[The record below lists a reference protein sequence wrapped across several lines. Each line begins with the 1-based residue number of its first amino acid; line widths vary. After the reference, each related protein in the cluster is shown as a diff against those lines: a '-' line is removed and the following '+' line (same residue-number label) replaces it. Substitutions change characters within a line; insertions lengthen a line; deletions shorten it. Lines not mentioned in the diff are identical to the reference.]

1 MQPTYVEATRSISF
15 VSRKCIALLLV
26 FAATAFV
33 LIFAEQ
39 TASDAWKSIAEVTVG
54 VNAKLDPRRQE
65 SDAPWRVLRQFG
77 HPRSDSVSS
86 YSELARKQDIT
97 GKEFFKDGIPTFIHE
112 TGGVGSGF
120 FICLIEKCA
129 STVIKHALNVTF
141 GLGEGTSFHQMPNPN
156 LRLTADELANL
167 FGKSVNRVP
176 RFVVTRNPFTRLLS
190 GYNAKYRKDSDKSK
204 EQVRPFPGTIPNF
217 TFAMLIKSM
226 HEEWRAKGDAY
237 LATLNPHFRPVHMSH
252 CGFSHG
258 LTYDFL
264 LPLEKL
270 QTWADDFSKYTNL
283 SAKSLKILKRTDP
296 EGFDHHNYYTDSMLY
311 DAYSEEMKK
320 MTLEMFREDF
330 KQLGYSPILRRTLT

>member
-1 MQPTYVEATRSISF
+1 MHRGECCDNSAIQEVTACLLIVSWRENKTSRGRNSSKTGSQLSFMRREVLGLDFLF
-15 VSRKCIALLLV
+15 VS
-26 FAATAFV
+26 
-33 LIFAEQ
+33 
-39 TASDAWKSIAEVTVG
+39 SKSV
-54 VNAKLDPRRQE
+54 
-65 SDAPWRVLRQFG
+65 
-77 HPRSDSVSS
+77 
-86 YSELARKQDIT
+86 
-97 GKEFFKDGIPTFIHE
+97 
-112 TGGVGSGF
+112 
-120 FICLIEKCA
+120 CA